1 MDFSTEFFAL
11 MIGAVGG
18 LATGAVITYLL
29 QQHFHRKAQKLR
41 DRERTTSRRFFIND
55 LRHID
60 ESTIAA
66 EEELLGASA
75 ATLRLHH
82 PQNGSDHI
90 RRSLPHITAPIGA
103 SRRTGRKLE
112 LIETP
117 LLARDNNEDG
127 NEDGFSTFASQGK
140 RASGSLPKVRLL
152 YG

>member
-18 LATGAVITYLL
+18 LATGAVVTYLL

-41 DRERTTSRRFFIND
+41 DRERATSRRFFIND

-60 ESTIAA
+60 ENTIVA
-66 EEELLGASA
+66 EEKQLA
-75 ATLRLHH
+75 ACATTLRLLH
-82 PQNGSDHI
+82 PQNISDHI
-90 RRSLPHITAPIGA
+90 QSLPDITAPIGA

-112 LIETP
+112 LIETS
-117 LLARDNNEDG
+117 LIARDNGEVET
-127 NEDGFSTFASQGK
+127 EDGFSTFASHEE

>member
-29 QQHFHRKAQKLR
+29 QQHFHGKAQELR
-41 DRERTTSRRFFIND
+41 DRERATSRRFFIND

-75 ATLRLHH
+75 VMLRLHH
-82 PQNGSDHI
+82 PQNMSDHI
-90 RRSLPHITAPIGA
+90 RQSLSDITAPIGT
-103 SRRTGRKLE
+103 SRRT
-112 LIETP
+112 
-117 LLARDNNEDG
+117 AR
-127 NEDGFSTFASQGK
+127 
-140 RASGSLPKVRLL
+140 
-152 YG
+152 